1 MNDLPVFLF
10 LHEKIPLIILAIC
23 ICRGDSVGPSI
34 PWSLPMYTR
43 CAWTPW
49 EGFGFI
55 LLCSTPCH
63 ASYLVLL
70 LPSHV
75 GHANNLCDHSQPHI
89 NFINSPNNDV
99 SCKFIYQGH
108 EVNYMKYTISGELI
122 HFLRASTSIIRWRFQ
137 LLHLSKSLRKNIQLY
152 TVCI

>member
-1 MNDLPVFLF
+1 MHLSRWLRRP
-10 LHEKIPLIILAIC
+10 LHPLVLAH
-23 ICRGDSVGPSI
+23 VH
-34 PWSLPMYTR
+34 SLRLNTMG
-43 CAWTPW
+43 
-49 EGFGFI
+49 GFGFI

-89 NFINSPNNDV
+89 NFINSPDNDV

-122 HFLRASTSIIRWRFQ
+122 HFLRASTSIIRWKFQ